1 MTPPDLVVCLGCR
14 TWSQDRI
21 DLTSLHLQGDAL
33 VCTCG
38 QRYPL
43 VDGVPLV
50 VADPTALTEAP
61 SSSPTLDEHVSIY
74 MDNHWGDRA
83 IPPTPL
89 GLAGLLARLPT
100 TRVSLAVDLGC
111 SAGRV
116 ASVLAASADRVV
128 AVDLQ
133 LATLRHARRL
143 LAGEPTE
150 YGRRETGAHYQ
161 PVTVPPQGAPN
172 VTVVC
177 ADALDPPL
185 VPRWFDRVVA
195 LNLLDSVANPH
206 QLLAV
211 LDGLCA
217 PGGEV
222 IVACPYQW
230 QDDIIHPDHWFGP
243 DPAAELRER
252 ITTSLSRPYT
262 IEDEADVD
270 WTLRRDAR
278 HRVTYRTHY
287 LRARQGT

>member
-1 MTPPDLVVCLGCR
+1 MTPSDLVVCLGCR
-14 TWSQDRI
+14 TWSNDRI
-21 DLTSLHLQGDAL
+21 DLKSLRPDRDAL
-33 VCTCG
+33 VCECG
-38 QRYPL
+38 QRYPI

-50 VADPTALTEAP
+50 VSDPAALTDAP
-61 SSSPTLDEHVSIY
+61 PSPTLDEHVSIY
-74 MDNHWGDRA
+74 MDNHWGDHA
-83 IPPTPL
+83 DPPVPL
-89 GLAGLLARLPT
+89 GLIELLGRLPT
-100 TRVSLAVDLGC
+100 TRVPLAVDLGC

-133 LATLRHARRL
+133 LGTLRHTRRL
-143 LAGEPTE
+143 LAGEPTQ
-150 YGRRETGAHYQ
+150 YRRRRTGAHYDPVSVPAQ
-161 PVTVPPQGAPN
+161 PAPN
-172 VTVVC
+172 VTVLC

-195 LNLLDSVANPH
+195 LNLLDSVASPH

-230 QDDIIHPDHWFGP
+230 QEDIVHADHWFGP
-243 DPAAELRER
+243 DPAAELHER

-287 LRARQGT
+287 LRARKGT